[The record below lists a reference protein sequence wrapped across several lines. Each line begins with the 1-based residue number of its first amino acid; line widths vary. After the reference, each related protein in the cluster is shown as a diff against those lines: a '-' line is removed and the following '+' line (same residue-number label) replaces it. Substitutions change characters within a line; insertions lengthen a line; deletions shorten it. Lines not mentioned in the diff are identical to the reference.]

1 MILNNL
7 NPDQILT
14 KGMSMDKINNLDKSK
29 LIQGG
34 FTGNIDFLI
43 AMRTN
48 DVNKTPSITKIYI
61 EYKKDN

>member
-1 MILNNL
+1 
-7 NPDQILT
+7 
-14 KGMSMDKINNLDKSK
+14 MDFK
-29 LIQGG
+29 
-34 FTGNIDFLI
+34 I